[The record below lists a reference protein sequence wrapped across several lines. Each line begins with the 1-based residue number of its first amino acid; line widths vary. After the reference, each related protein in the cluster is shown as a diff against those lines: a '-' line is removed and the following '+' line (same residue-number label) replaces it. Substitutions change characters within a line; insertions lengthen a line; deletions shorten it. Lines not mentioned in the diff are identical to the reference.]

1 MSQAL
6 KKSAYGSEMKYLD
19 APVLREAMR
28 SAGNIVAPEEV
39 SDTLSYVIK
48 DGRYDDLHDLY
59 LVLLNDDS
67 VQQIKWDSPE
77 SKKYFVATDPQ
88 SESIYGL
95 MTANQHQLVEHSPAW
110 ASMSR
115 YVGAE
120 TVYCKS
126 LWCLQV
132 HHTCVKCMK
141 CMKCCTLHQRHMHA
155 HTITCIANWCCA
167 HNTL

>member
-6 KKSAYGSEMKYLD
+6 KKSAYGSELKYLD

-28 SAGNIVAPEEV
+28 SAGNIVAPGEV

-48 DGRYDDLHDLY
+48 DGRYEDLHDLY
-59 LVLLNDDS
+59 LVLLSDDS
-67 VQQIKWDSPE
+67 VQQMKWDSPQ

-120 TVYCKS
+120 TVYCRS
-126 LWCLQV
+126 LWCLPVQ
-132 HHTCVKCMK
+132 CVKCMK
-141 CMKCCTLHQRHMHA
+141 CCMLHQRHMHA
-155 HTITCIANWCCA
+155 HTTTCTANWCVTR
-167 HNTL
+167 NTL